1 MLILKGRFYQII
13 LPMPVK
19 LWEVLIGAVL
29 LAIPLMCNKMSV
41 LLRILEDVAVQM
53 CLCGLSYR

>member
-1 MLILKGRFYQII
+1 
-13 LPMPVK
+13 MPVK